1 MNESF
6 GSEIET
12 MSSESVLGLEDIL
25 ERLKGVEKRLA
36 ELEALQK
43 QDADEMIG
51 AQGTLNEAVE
61 GLEAAV
67 EKLEDDV
74 EHHSHLLSRYRVAD
88 HFGK

>member
-12 MSSESVLGLEDIL
+12 VSSETVVGLEDII
-25 ERLKGVEKRLA
+25 ERLQSVEKRLA
-36 ELEALQK
+36 DLEVLQK

-61 GLEAAV
+61 SLENAV